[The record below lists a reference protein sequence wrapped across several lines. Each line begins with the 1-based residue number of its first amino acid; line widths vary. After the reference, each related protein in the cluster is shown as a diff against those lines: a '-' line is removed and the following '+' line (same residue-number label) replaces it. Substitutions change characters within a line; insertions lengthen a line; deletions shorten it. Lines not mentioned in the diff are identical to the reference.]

1 MNNKKPPT
9 SGHIKMTQG
18 CIRAIAHLNI
28 GMQVVFPLALS
39 FTPMMVARAET
50 GEKKFFAAATA
61 AKTIPY
67 VLQPSDT
74 LAQVAEKHHL
84 TVAQLKTLNQYRTFA
99 HGFESVSAGDEI
111 DVPVQSKSSV
121 TDAGSDGSAELAQRA
136 QQAGNFLQNNPSS
149 DSAKDLARGQAL
161 GAANSK
167 ANQEVAS
174 WLNGKGK
181 ARVKLDAD
189 RDFSLKNSELDV
201 LYPLWENNAH
211 QVFTQGSVHH
221 TDSRNQSNLGL
232 GYRYFEGTYMLG
244 ANTFFDHD
252 WSRSHSRLGLG
263 AEYQRDFL
271 KVAANAYMR
280 LTNWKNSPDFDNY
293 EERPANGWDIRT
305 EGYLPA
311 YPGIGGKLVYEQY
324 YGDRVGLFGKD
335 NQQKNPVAV
344 TAGIN
349 YSPFPLMKFNVDHR
363 MGKGNQND
371 TRFGIDLNYV
381 LGAPLSQQLDSS
393 MLAVSR
399 SLAANRYDFV
409 DRNNNIVL
417 EYRKKDTISLRL
429 ASQISGYSGESKSLG
444 VSMNSTNGVERID
457 WTAPELLSQGGQIVQ
472 VSEQQFNVI
481 IPEYQYGS
489 DANNSYV
496 ISGVAYDKSGN
507 ASPKAESVV
516 IVASAAVSVLNSTLT
531 PMELQLPND
540 GHSTAE
546 LTLVLRDANN
556 HPISGV
562 AGDIKTTVTP
572 TARVQSDATVSA
584 FNEDVN
590 RLGTYKATVTAGK
603 NIAEYKL
610 TPEIQN
616 IKIAPAM
623 LYVGGAPMI
632 RDLTISGKLALGEQ
646 LSGHYQFDSNNGNT
660 QDASLYQWGNKGQTT
675 GLNSAEA
682 IVTSGSVPSYTLV
695 TSDVGQVKELSVQ
708 ARNGVET
715 LGNTLTVTTVPGD
728 SGNNTEGGGEGGTI
742 VDEAA
747 APSISTVAISG
758 KLLVGESLSGSY
770 TFAANTGNPTDV
782 SEYQWGVKGTT
793 ASVVN
798 SGSGKAIGQS
808 GIVPSY
814 TLQSSDAG
822 QVLEMSVRA
831 KNGANVYG
839 NTATVTTAQNGGGNN
854 TEGGGDGG
862 TIVDEQVAPS
872 ISTVAISGKLSV
884 GEALSGSYTF
894 AANTGNPT
902 DASEYQWG
910 GKGTTA
916 SVVDNGS
923 GKAIGH
929 SGIVPNYILQS
940 SDAGQVLEMSVR
952 AKNGANVYGNTA
964 TVTTAQNGGGNNTEG
979 GGEGGTIVNEQ
990 VAPSISTVVISGKLT
1005 VGEALSGSYTFAAN
1019 TGNPTDAS
1027 EYQWGVKG
1035 TTASVVDNGSGKAID
1050 QSGIVPN
1057 YTLQSSDAGQVLEMS
1072 VRAKNGAN
1080 VYGNTATV
1088 TTAQNGGGNNTE
1100 GGGDGGTIVD
1110 ETAEPSISTV
1120 AISGKLSV
1128 GEALSGSYTF
1138 AANTGN
1144 PTDASEYQWG
1154 VKGTT
1159 ASVVDN
1165 GSGKAIGQSGIVPS
1179 YTLQSSD
1186 AGQVLEMSV
1195 RAKNG
1200 ANVYGNTATVN
1211 TAQSGGGNN
1220 TEGGGDGGTIVDET
1234 AAPSISDVVMSG
1246 TLKVGEALNGRYTFA
1261 ANTGNPTDTSEYEW
1275 GVKGSTASVVNNG
1288 NGSAISQSGV
1298 VPSYTVKSSDAGQVL
1313 EMSVRAKNGANVTG
1327 NSATV
1332 TTVPDSS
1339 GNETTGGG
1347 EGGTVVDET
1356 AAPSIS
1362 DVVMSG
1368 TLKVG
1373 EALNGR
1379 YTFAANTGNP
1389 TDTSEY
1395 EWGVKGSTAIVVNN
1409 GNGSAISQSGVVPR
1423 YTVKSSDAGQVLE
1436 VSVRAKN
1443 GANVT
1448 GNTATVTTAP
1458 DSSGNETTGGGE
1470 GGTVVD
1476 ETAAPSISD
1485 VVMSGTLK
1493 VGEALNGRY
1502 TFAANTGNPT
1512 DTSEYQW
1519 GVKGST
1525 ASVVNNGNGSAISQ
1539 SGVVPR
1545 YTVKSSDAG
1554 QVLEV
1559 SVRAKNGANVTGN
1572 TATVT
1577 TAPDSS
1583 GNETTG
1589 GGEGGTVVDETAAP
1603 SISDVVMSGTL
1614 KVGEALNGRYT
1625 FAANT
1630 GNPTDT
1636 SEYQWGVKGSTASV
1650 VNNGN
1655 GSAISQSGVVPS
1667 YTVKSSDAGQV
1678 LEMSV
1683 RAKNGANVTGNSATV
1698 TTAPDS
1704 SGNETTGG
1712 GEGGTVVD
1720 ETAAPSIS
1728 DVVMSGTLKVGE
1740 ALNGRY
1746 TFAAN
1751 TGNPTDTSEYEWGVK
1766 GSTASVVNNGNGSA
1780 ISQSGVVPSYTVKSS
1795 DAGQVLEVSVR
1806 AKNGANVT
1814 GNSAT
1819 VTTVPDSSGN
1829 ETTGGGEGGTV
1840 VDETAAPGINSVA
1853 ISGKLAVGEKLSG
1866 RYTFVPNTGNPTDAS
1881 KYQWGVEGTTAN
1893 VVDNGNGSAINQ
1905 SGVVPSYTVK
1915 SSDAGQVLEVSVLA
1929 KNGAGVTG
1937 NTETVTTQPDIPGND
1952 TTGGGNGGTIINETV
1967 APEISK
1973 LNISGEL
1980 TVGSVLSGSY
1990 TFDPR
1995 TGNQTD
2001 ASLAQWG
2008 SQSSTAGTVASQGK
2022 TTSNGTL
2029 PTYLIK
2035 KTDAGK
2041 VLEVSV
2047 LAKNGAGVTGN
2058 ILTTD
2063 TSMAGNKL
2071 DGGNNGKVIDLAAA
2085 PVISNLSIVGNLE
2098 VGIELTGTYA
2108 FNDNNGSPKDS
2119 SVYLWGYQGATSKD
2133 VATTGNTVTSSG
2145 KVPGRMLALA
2155 DAGKVMEL
2163 SVQAV
2168 NGLNVRGNTLT
2179 KVAASVVNA
2188 PVVISVSTDKA
2199 IQKKGSPINLV
2210 VKTTYENTQT
2220 AAANVNVK
2228 FATPTIKDRQ
2238 NKARTDS
2245 GKLLLNNT
2253 VATSYTAKT
2262 DSDGK
2267 LNVTVTDPNGIGVQT
2282 TLQVSSTDSTVSPVS
2297 TNVTFTVVT
2306 SPDTDKANMWGHMP
2320 NTLTAGGVVFKRPL
2334 LTAENKTNKNYLE
2347 INENW
2352 GKYTFSEAQ
2361 AYCSKMPS
2369 KTQLVALYNAYP
2381 SNTLNTVQGWPTQLY
2396 RYRSGTP
2403 ASDSSYE
2410 VVGMTRAND
2419 VGTSFNS
2426 SPDTV
2431 SCLQ

>member
-9 SGHIKMTQG
+9 TGQIKMTQG

-136 QQAGNFLQNNPSS
+136 QQAGNFLQNNPSA

-211 QVFTQGSVHH
+211 QIFTQGSVHH

-335 NQQKNPVAV
+335 NQQKDPVAV
-344 TAGIN
+344 TAGVN
-349 YSPFPLMKFNVDHR
+349 YSPFPLMKFNIDHR
-363 MGKGNQND
+363 MGKSNQND

-381 LGAPLSQQLDSS
+381 LGAPLSQQLDSG
-393 MLAVSR
+393 MLAASR

-417 EYRKKDTISLRL
+417 EYRKKETISLRL

-444 VSMNSTNGVERID
+444 VSVNSTNGVERIE

-496 ISGVAYDKSGN
+496 VSGVAYDKSGN

-562 AGDIKTTVTP
+562 AGDIKTTVTS
-572 TARVQSDATVSA
+572 TARVQSDATVST

-603 NIAEYKL
+603 NIGEYKL

-675 GLNSAEA
+675 GLNSAET

-728 SGNNTEGGGEGGTI
+728 SGNNTEGGGDGGTI

-747 APSISTVAISG
+747 APSISTVTISG
-758 KLLVGESLSGSY
+758 KLSVGESLSGSY
-770 TFAANTGNPTDV
+770 IFAANTGNPTDV
-782 SEYQWGVKGTT
+782 SEYQWGEKGTT

-910 GKGTTA
+910 VKGTTA

-923 GKAIGH
+923 GKVIGH
-929 SGIVPNYILQS
+929 SGIVPNYTLQS
-940 SDAGQVLEMSVR
+940 SDAGQILEMSVR

-964 TVTTAQNGGGNNTEG
+964 TVTTAQSGGGNNTEG
-979 GGEGGTIVNEQ
+979 GGEGGAIVDETA
-990 VAPSISTVVISGKLT
+990 APSISTVAISGKLT
-1005 VGEALSGSYTFAAN
+1005 VGEALSGSYTFVPH
-1019 TGNPTDAS
+1019 TGNT
-1027 EYQWGVKG
+1027 
-1035 TTASVVDNGSGKAID
+1035 
-1050 QSGIVPN
+1050 
-1057 YTLQSSDAGQVLEMS
+1057 
-1072 VRAKNGAN
+1072 
-1080 VYGNTATV
+1080 
-1088 TTAQNGGGNNTE
+1088 
-1100 GGGDGGTIVD
+1100 
-1110 ETAEPSISTV
+1110 
-1120 AISGKLSV
+1120 
-1128 GEALSGSYTF
+1128 
-1138 AANTGN
+1138 
-1144 PTDASEYQWG
+1144 TDASEYQWG

-1234 AAPSISDVVMSG
+1234 AEPSISTVAISG
-1246 TLKVGEALNGRYTFA
+1246 KLSVDEALSGSYTFA
-1261 ANTGNPTDTSEYEW
+1261 ANTGNPTDASEYQW
-1275 GVKGSTASVVNNG
+1275 GVKGTTASVVNNG
-1288 NGSAISQSGV
+1288 SGKAIGQSGI
-1298 VPSYTVKSSDAGQVL
+1298 VPSYTLQSSDAGQVL
-1313 EMSVRAKNGANVTG
+1313 EMSVRAKNGANV
-1327 NSATV
+1327 
-1332 TTVPDSS
+1332 
-1339 GNETTGGG
+1339 
-1347 EGGTVVDET
+1347 
-1356 AAPSIS
+1356 
-1362 DVVMSG
+1362 
-1368 TLKVG
+1368 
-1373 EALNGR
+1373 
-1379 YTFAANTGNP
+1379 Y
-1389 TDTSEY
+1389 
-1395 EWGVKGSTAIVVNN
+1395 
-1409 GNGSAISQSGVVPR
+1409 
-1423 YTVKSSDAGQVLE
+1423 
-1436 VSVRAKN
+1436 
-1443 GANVT
+1443 
-1448 GNTATVTTAP
+1448 GNTATVTTAQ
-1458 DSSGNETTGGGE
+1458 SGGGNNTE
-1470 GGTVVD
+1470 GGGDGGTIVD

-1525 ASVVNNGNGSAISQ
+1525 ASVV
-1539 SGVVPR
+1539 
-1545 YTVKSSDAG
+1545 D
-1554 QVLEV
+1554 
-1559 SVRAKNGANVTGN
+1559 
-1572 TATVT
+1572 
-1577 TAPDSS
+1577 
-1583 GNETTG
+1583 
-1589 GGEGGTVVDETAAP
+1589 
-1603 SISDVVMSGTL
+1603 
-1614 KVGEALNGRYT
+1614 
-1625 FAANT
+1625 
-1630 GNPTDT
+1630 
-1636 SEYQWGVKGSTASV
+1636 
-1650 VNNGN
+1650 
-1655 GSAISQSGVVPS
+1655 
-1667 YTVKSSDAGQV
+1667 
-1678 LEMSV
+1678 
-1683 RAKNGANVTGNSATV
+1683 
-1698 TTAPDS
+1698 
-1704 SGNETTGG
+1704 
-1712 GEGGTVVD
+1712 
-1720 ETAAPSIS
+1720 
-1728 DVVMSGTLKVGE
+1728 
-1740 ALNGRY
+1740 
-1746 TFAAN
+1746 
-1751 TGNPTDTSEYEWGVK
+1751 
-1766 GSTASVVNNGNGSA
+1766 NGNGSA

-1929 KNGAGVTG
+1929 KNGAGVIG
-1937 NTETVTTQPDIPGND
+1937 NTETVTTVPDSTGNN
-1952 TTGGGNGGTIINETV
+1952 TTGGGNGGTITNETV
-1967 APEISK
+1967 APEINNLS
-1973 LNISGEL
+1973 ISGEL
-1980 TVGSVLSGSY
+1980 TVGSVLAGSY

-1995 TGNQTD
+1995 TGNPAD

-2008 SQSSTAGTVASQGK
+2008 SKSSTAGTVASQGK
-2022 TTSNGTL
+2022 LTSNGTL
-2029 PTYLIK
+2029 PSYLIN

-2058 ILTTD
+2058 TLTTD
-2063 TSMAGNKL
+2063 TSMTGNKL
-2071 DGGNNGKVIDLAAA
+2071 EGGNNGKVIDLAAEPA
-2085 PVISNLSIVGNLE
+2085 ISNLLIVGNLE

-2108 FNDNNGSPKDS
+2108 FNDNFGSPKDS
-2119 SVYLWGYQGATSKD
+2119 SVYLWGYQGSTSKN

-2145 KVPGRMLALA
+2145 KVPGRMLVLA

-2210 VKTTYENTQT
+2210 VKTTYKNTQT

-2238 NKARTDS
+2238 NQARNDS

-2262 DSDGK
+2262 GSDGK

-2282 TLQVSSTDSTVSPVS
+2282 TLQVSSTDSTISPEL

-2306 SPDTDKANMWGHMP
+2306 SPDTAKANMWGHMP

-2352 GKYTFSEAQ
+2352 GKYTLSEAQ

-2403 ASDSSYE
+2403 ASDSSYD
-2410 VVGMTRAND
+2410 VVGMTKAND
-2419 VGTSFNS
+2419 VGTSFNT

>member
-1 MNNKKPPT
+1 
-9 SGHIKMTQG
+9 
-18 CIRAIAHLNI
+18 
-28 GMQVVFPLALS
+28 
-39 FTPMMVARAET
+39 
-50 GEKKFFAAATA
+50 
-61 AKTIPY
+61 
-67 VLQPSDT
+67 
-74 LAQVAEKHHL
+74 
-84 TVAQLKTLNQYRTFA
+84 
-99 HGFESVSAGDEI
+99 
-111 DVPVQSKSSV
+111 
-121 TDAGSDGSAELAQRA
+121 
-136 QQAGNFLQNNPSS
+136 
-149 DSAKDLARGQAL
+149 
-161 GAANSK
+161 
-167 ANQEVAS
+167 
-174 WLNGKGK
+174 
-181 ARVKLDAD
+181 
-189 RDFSLKNSELDV
+189 
-201 LYPLWENNAH
+201 
-211 QVFTQGSVHH
+211 
-221 TDSRNQSNLGL
+221 
-232 GYRYFEGTYMLG
+232 MLG

-363 MGKGNQND
+363 MGKSNQND

-444 VSMNSTNGVERID
+444 VSVNSTNGVERID

-695 TSDVGQVKELSVQ
+695 TSDVGQVKELTVQ

-910 GKGTTA
+910 VKGTTA

-1275 GVKGSTASVVNNG
+1275 G
-1288 NGSAISQSGV
+1288 
-1298 VPSYTVKSSDAGQVL
+1298 
-1313 EMSVRAKNGANVTG
+1313 M
-1327 NSATV
+1327 
-1332 TTVPDSS
+1332 
-1339 GNETTGGG
+1339 
-1347 EGGTVVDET
+1347 
-1356 AAPSIS
+1356 
-1362 DVVMSG
+1362 
-1368 TLKVG
+1368 
-1373 EALNGR
+1373 
-1379 YTFAANTGNP
+1379 
-1389 TDTSEY
+1389 
-1395 EWGVKGSTAIVVNN
+1395 
-1409 GNGSAISQSGVVPR
+1409 
-1423 YTVKSSDAGQVLE
+1423 
-1436 VSVRAKN
+1436 
-1443 GANVT
+1443 
-1448 GNTATVTTAP
+1448 
-1458 DSSGNETTGGGE
+1458 
-1470 GGTVVD
+1470 
-1476 ETAAPSISD
+1476 
-1485 VVMSGTLK
+1485 
-1493 VGEALNGRY
+1493 
-1502 TFAANTGNPT
+1502 
-1512 DTSEYQW
+1512 
-1519 GVKGST
+1519 
-1525 ASVVNNGNGSAISQ
+1525 
-1539 SGVVPR
+1539 
-1545 YTVKSSDAG
+1545 
-1554 QVLEV
+1554 
-1559 SVRAKNGANVTGN
+1559 
-1572 TATVT
+1572 
-1577 TAPDSS
+1577 
-1583 GNETTG
+1583 
-1589 GGEGGTVVDETAAP
+1589 
-1603 SISDVVMSGTL
+1603 
-1614 KVGEALNGRYT
+1614 
-1625 FAANT
+1625 
-1630 GNPTDT
+1630 
-1636 SEYQWGVKGSTASV
+1636 KGSTASV

-1973 LNISGEL
+1973 LSISGEL

>member
-111 DVPVQSKSSV
+111 DVPVQSKNSV

-136 QQAGNFLQNNPSS
+136 QQAGSFLQNNPSA

-211 QVFTQGSVHH
+211 QIFTQGSVHH
-221 TDSRNQSNLGL
+221 TDSRNQSNLGV

-363 MGKGNQND
+363 MGKSNQND

-393 MLAVSR
+393 MLAASR

-417 EYRKKDTISLRL
+417 EYRKKETINLRL

-444 VSMNSTNGVERID
+444 VSVNSTNGVERID

-496 ISGVAYDKSGN
+496 ISGIAYDKSGN

-562 AGDIKTTVTP
+562 AGDIKTTVTS

-603 NIAEYKL
+603 NIGEYKL

-675 GLNSAEA
+675 GLNSAET

-728 SGNNTEGGGEGGTI
+728 SGNNTEGGGDGGTI

-747 APSISTVAISG
+747 APSISTVTISG
-758 KLLVGESLSGSY
+758 KLSVGESLSGSY

-782 SEYQWGVKGTT
+782 SEYQWGEKGTT

-910 GKGTTA
+910 VKGTTA

-923 GKAIGH
+923 GKAIG
-929 SGIVPNYILQS
+929 
-940 SDAGQVLEMSVR
+940 
-952 AKNGANVYGNTA
+952 
-964 TVTTAQNGGGNNTEG
+964 
-979 GGEGGTIVNEQ
+979 
-990 VAPSISTVVISGKLT
+990 
-1005 VGEALSGSYTFAAN
+1005 
-1019 TGNPTDAS
+1019 
-1027 EYQWGVKG
+1027 
-1035 TTASVVDNGSGKAID
+1035 
-1050 QSGIVPN
+1050 QSGIVPS
-1057 YTLQSSDAGQVLEMS
+1057 YILQSSDAGQVLEMS

-1110 ETAEPSISTV
+1110 EQVAPSISTV

-1179 YTLQSSD
+1179 YILQSSDAGQVLEMSVRAKNGANVYGNTATVTTAQNGGGNNTEGGGDGGTIVDETAAPSISTVAISGKLVVGEVLSGSYTFVPNTGNPTDASEYQWGEKGTTASVVDSGSGKAIGQSGIVPSYTLQSSDAGQVLEMSVRAKNAANVYGNTATVTTAQNGGGNNTEGGGDGGTIVDETAEPSISTVAISGKLSVGEALSGSYTFVPNTGNPTDASEYQWGVEGTTASVVNNGSGKAIDQSGIVPSYTLQSSD

-1200 ANVYGNTATVN
+1200 ANVYGNTATVT
-1211 TAQSGGGNN
+1211 TAQNGGGNN

-1234 AAPSISDVVMSG
+1234 AAPSISTVGISG
-1246 TLKVGEALNGRYTFA
+1246 KLSVGEALSGSYTFMP
-1261 ANTGNPTDTSEYEW
+1261 NTGNPTDASEYQW
-1275 GVKGSTASVVNNG
+1275 GVKGTTASVVD
-1288 NGSAISQSGV
+1288 NGSGKAIDQSGI
-1298 VPSYTVKSSDAGQVL
+1298 VPSYILQSSDAGQVL
-1313 EMSVRAKNGANVTG
+1313 EMSVRAKNGAKVYG
-1327 NSATV
+1327 NTATV
-1332 TTVPDSS
+1332 STAQNGG
-1339 GNETTGGG
+1339 GNNTEGGG
-1347 EGGTVVDET
+1347 EGGTIVDET
-1356 AAPSIS
+1356 VAPSIKTVTINGKLS
-1362 DVVMSG
+1362 
-1368 TLKVG
+1368 VG
-1373 EALNGR
+1373 EAL
-1379 YTFAANTGNP
+1379 
-1389 TDTSEY
+1389 S
-1395 EWGVKGSTAIVVNN
+1395 GS
-1409 GNGSAISQSGVVPR
+1409 
-1423 YTVKSSDAGQVLE
+1423 
-1436 VSVRAKN
+1436 
-1443 GANVT
+1443 
-1448 GNTATVTTAP
+1448 
-1458 DSSGNETTGGGE
+1458 
-1470 GGTVVD
+1470 
-1476 ETAAPSISD
+1476 
-1485 VVMSGTLK
+1485 
-1493 VGEALNGRY
+1493 
-1502 TFAANTGNPT
+1502 
-1512 DTSEYQW
+1512 
-1519 GVKGST
+1519 
-1525 ASVVNNGNGSAISQ
+1525 
-1539 SGVVPR
+1539 
-1545 YTVKSSDAG
+1545 
-1554 QVLEV
+1554 
-1559 SVRAKNGANVTGN
+1559 
-1572 TATVT
+1572 
-1577 TAPDSS
+1577 
-1583 GNETTG
+1583 
-1589 GGEGGTVVDETAAP
+1589 
-1603 SISDVVMSGTL
+1603 
-1614 KVGEALNGRYT
+1614 
-1625 FAANT
+1625 
-1630 GNPTDT
+1630 
-1636 SEYQWGVKGSTASV
+1636 
-1650 VNNGN
+1650 
-1655 GSAISQSGVVPS
+1655 
-1667 YTVKSSDAGQV
+1667 
-1678 LEMSV
+1678 
-1683 RAKNGANVTGNSATV
+1683 
-1698 TTAPDS
+1698 
-1704 SGNETTGG
+1704 
-1712 GEGGTVVD
+1712 
-1720 ETAAPSIS
+1720 
-1728 DVVMSGTLKVGE
+1728 
-1740 ALNGRY
+1740 
-1746 TFAAN
+1746 
-1751 TGNPTDTSEYEWGVK
+1751 
-1766 GSTASVVNNGNGSA
+1766 
-1780 ISQSGVVPSYTVKSS
+1780 
-1795 DAGQVLEVSVR
+1795 
-1806 AKNGANVT
+1806 
-1814 GNSAT
+1814 
-1819 VTTVPDSSGN
+1819 
-1829 ETTGGGEGGTV
+1829 
-1840 VDETAAPGINSVA
+1840 
-1853 ISGKLAVGEKLSG
+1853 
-1866 RYTFVPNTGNPTDAS
+1866 YTFVPNTGNPTDAS
-1881 KYQWGVEGTTAN
+1881 EYQWGVKGKTAS
-1893 VVDNGNGSAINQ
+1893 VVDSGSGKAIGQ
-1905 SGVVPSYTVK
+1905 SGIVPNYTLQ

-1973 LNISGEL
+1973 LSISGEL

-2119 SVYLWGYQGATSKD
+2119 SVYLWGYQGTTSKD

-2145 KVPGRMLALA
+2145 KVHGRMLALA

-2210 VKTTYENTQT
+2210 VKTTYKNTQT

-2262 DSDGK
+2262 GSDGK

-2334 LTAENKTNKNYLE
+2334 LTAENKTNVSYLE

-2403 ASDSSYE
+2403 ASDSSYD
-2410 VVGMTRAND
+2410 VVGMTKAND

>member
-9 SGHIKMTQG
+9 TGQIKMTQG

-136 QQAGNFLQNNPSS
+136 QQAGNFLQNNPSA

-211 QVFTQGSVHH
+211 QIFTQGSVHH

-335 NQQKNPVAV
+335 NQQKDPVAV
-344 TAGIN
+344 TAGVN
-349 YSPFPLMKFNVDHR
+349 YSPFPLMKFNIDHR
-363 MGKGNQND
+363 MGKSNQND

-381 LGAPLSQQLDSS
+381 LGAPLSQQLDSG
-393 MLAVSR
+393 MLAASR

-444 VSMNSTNGVERID
+444 VSVNSTNGVERID

-496 ISGVAYDKSGN
+496 VSGVAYDKSGN

-562 AGDIKTTVTP
+562 AGDIKTTVTS
-572 TARVQSDATVSA
+572 TARVQSDATVST

-603 NIAEYKL
+603 NIGEYKL

-675 GLNSAEA
+675 GLNSAET

-728 SGNNTEGGGEGGTI
+728 SGNNTEGGGDGGTI

-747 APSISTVAISG
+747 APSISTVTISG
-758 KLLVGESLSGSY
+758 KLSVGESLSGSY
-770 TFAANTGNPTDV
+770 IFAANTGNPTDV
-782 SEYQWGVKGTT
+782 SEYQWGEKGTT

-910 GKGTTA
+910 VKGTTA

-929 SGIVPNYILQS
+929 SGIVPNYTLQS
-940 SDAGQVLEMSVR
+940 SDAGQILEMSVR

-964 TVTTAQNGGGNNTEG
+964 TVTTAQSGGGNNTEG
-979 GGEGGTIVNEQ
+979 GGEGGAIVDETA
-990 VAPSISTVVISGKLT
+990 APSISTVAISGKLT
-1005 VGEALSGSYTFAAN
+1005 VGEALSGSYTFVPH
-1019 TGNPTDAS
+1019 TGSTTDAS

-1035 TTASVVDNGSGKAID
+1035 TTASVVDNGSGKAIG
-1050 QSGIVPN
+1050 QSGIVPS

-1088 TTAQNGGGNNTE
+1088 NTAQSGGGNNTE

-1128 GEALSGSYTF
+1128 DEALSGSYTF

-1159 ASVVDN
+1159 ASVVNN

-1261 ANTGNPTDTSEYEW
+1261 ANTGNPTDNSEYQW
-1275 GVKGSTASVVNNG
+1275 GVKGSTASVVDNG

-1298 VPSYTVKSSDAGQVL
+1298 VPSYTVKS
-1313 EMSVRAKNGANVTG
+1313 
-1327 NSATV
+1327 
-1332 TTVPDSS
+1332 
-1339 GNETTGGG
+1339 
-1347 EGGTVVDET
+1347 
-1356 AAPSIS
+1356 
-1362 DVVMSG
+1362 
-1368 TLKVG
+1368 
-1373 EALNGR
+1373 
-1379 YTFAANTGNP
+1379 
-1389 TDTSEY
+1389 
-1395 EWGVKGSTAIVVNN
+1395 
-1409 GNGSAISQSGVVPR
+1409 
-1423 YTVKSSDAGQVLE
+1423 
-1436 VSVRAKN
+1436 
-1443 GANVT
+1443 
-1448 GNTATVTTAP
+1448 
-1458 DSSGNETTGGGE
+1458 
-1470 GGTVVD
+1470 
-1476 ETAAPSISD
+1476 
-1485 VVMSGTLK
+1485 
-1493 VGEALNGRY
+1493 
-1502 TFAANTGNPT
+1502 
-1512 DTSEYQW
+1512 
-1519 GVKGST
+1519 
-1525 ASVVNNGNGSAISQ
+1525 
-1539 SGVVPR
+1539 
-1545 YTVKSSDAG
+1545 
-1554 QVLEV
+1554 
-1559 SVRAKNGANVTGN
+1559 
-1572 TATVT
+1572 
-1577 TAPDSS
+1577 
-1583 GNETTG
+1583 
-1589 GGEGGTVVDETAAP
+1589 
-1603 SISDVVMSGTL
+1603 
-1614 KVGEALNGRYT
+1614 
-1625 FAANT
+1625 
-1630 GNPTDT
+1630 
-1636 SEYQWGVKGSTASV
+1636 
-1650 VNNGN
+1650 
-1655 GSAISQSGVVPS
+1655 
-1667 YTVKSSDAGQV
+1667 
-1678 LEMSV
+1678 
-1683 RAKNGANVTGNSATV
+1683 
-1698 TTAPDS
+1698 
-1704 SGNETTGG
+1704 
-1712 GEGGTVVD
+1712 
-1720 ETAAPSIS
+1720 
-1728 DVVMSGTLKVGE
+1728 
-1740 ALNGRY
+1740 
-1746 TFAAN
+1746 
-1751 TGNPTDTSEYEWGVK
+1751 
-1766 GSTASVVNNGNGSA
+1766 
-1780 ISQSGVVPSYTVKSS
+1780 
-1795 DAGQVLEVSVR
+1795 
-1806 AKNGANVT
+1806 
-1814 GNSAT
+1814 
-1819 VTTVPDSSGN
+1819 
-1829 ETTGGGEGGTV
+1829 
-1840 VDETAAPGINSVA
+1840 
-1853 ISGKLAVGEKLSG
+1853 
-1866 RYTFVPNTGNPTDAS
+1866 
-1881 KYQWGVEGTTAN
+1881 
-1893 VVDNGNGSAINQ
+1893 
-1905 SGVVPSYTVK
+1905 
-1915 SSDAGQVLEVSVLA
+1915 
-1929 KNGAGVTG
+1929 
-1937 NTETVTTQPDIPGND
+1937 
-1952 TTGGGNGGTIINETV
+1952 
-1967 APEISK
+1967 
-1973 LNISGEL
+1973 
-1980 TVGSVLSGSY
+1980 
-1990 TFDPR
+1990 
-1995 TGNQTD
+1995 
-2001 ASLAQWG
+2001 
-2008 SQSSTAGTVASQGK
+2008 
-2022 TTSNGTL
+2022 
-2029 PTYLIK
+2029 
-2035 KTDAGK
+2035 
-2041 VLEVSV
+2041 
-2047 LAKNGAGVTGN
+2047 
-2058 ILTTD
+2058 
-2063 TSMAGNKL
+2063 
-2071 DGGNNGKVIDLAAA
+2071 
-2085 PVISNLSIVGNLE
+2085 
-2098 VGIELTGTYA
+2098 
-2108 FNDNNGSPKDS
+2108 
-2119 SVYLWGYQGATSKD
+2119 
-2133 VATTGNTVTSSG
+2133 
-2145 KVPGRMLALA
+2145 
-2155 DAGKVMEL
+2155 
-2163 SVQAV
+2163 
-2168 NGLNVRGNTLT
+2168 
-2179 KVAASVVNA
+2179 
-2188 PVVISVSTDKA
+2188 
-2199 IQKKGSPINLV
+2199 
-2210 VKTTYENTQT
+2210 
-2220 AAANVNVK
+2220 
-2228 FATPTIKDRQ
+2228 
-2238 NKARTDS
+2238 
-2245 GKLLLNNT
+2245 
-2253 VATSYTAKT
+2253 
-2262 DSDGK
+2262 
-2267 LNVTVTDPNGIGVQT
+2267 
-2282 TLQVSSTDSTVSPVS
+2282 
-2297 TNVTFTVVT
+2297 
-2306 SPDTDKANMWGHMP
+2306 
-2320 NTLTAGGVVFKRPL
+2320 
-2334 LTAENKTNKNYLE
+2334 
-2347 INENW
+2347 
-2352 GKYTFSEAQ
+2352 
-2361 AYCSKMPS
+2361 
-2369 KTQLVALYNAYP
+2369 
-2381 SNTLNTVQGWPTQLY
+2381 
-2396 RYRSGTP
+2396 
-2403 ASDSSYE
+2403 
-2410 VVGMTRAND
+2410 
-2419 VGTSFNS
+2419 
-2426 SPDTV
+2426 
-2431 SCLQ
+2431 

>member
-9 SGHIKMTQG
+9 TGQIKMTQG

-136 QQAGNFLQNNPSS
+136 QQAGNFLQNNPSA

-335 NQQKNPVAV
+335 NQQKDPVAV
-344 TAGIN
+344 TAGVN

-363 MGKGNQND
+363 MGKSNQND

-381 LGAPLSQQLDSS
+381 LGAPLSQQLDSG
-393 MLAVSR
+393 MLAASR

-417 EYRKKDTISLRL
+417 EYRKKETISLRL

-444 VSMNSTNGVERID
+444 VSVNSTNGVERID

-496 ISGVAYDKSGN
+496 VSGVAYDKSGN

-562 AGDIKTTVTP
+562 AGDIKTTVTS
-572 TARVQSDATVSA
+572 TARVQSDATVST

-603 NIAEYKL
+603 NIGEYKL

-675 GLNSAEA
+675 GLNSAET

-728 SGNNTEGGGEGGTI
+728 SGNNTEGGGDGGTI

-747 APSISTVAISG
+747 APSISTVTISG
-758 KLLVGESLSGSY
+758 KLSVGESLSGSY
-770 TFAANTGNPTDV
+770 IFAANTGNPTDV
-782 SEYQWGVKGTT
+782 SEYQWGEKGTT

-910 GKGTTA
+910 VKGTTA

-929 SGIVPNYILQS
+929 SGIVPNYTLQS
-940 SDAGQVLEMSVR
+940 SDAGQILEMSVR

-964 TVTTAQNGGGNNTEG
+964 TVTTAQSGGGNNTEG
-979 GGEGGTIVNEQ
+979 GGEGGAIVDETA
-990 VAPSISTVVISGKLT
+990 APSISTVAISGKLT
-1005 VGEALSGSYTFAAN
+1005 VGEALSGSYTFVPH
-1019 TGNPTDAS
+1019 TGSTTDAS

-1035 TTASVVDNGSGKAID
+1035 TTASVVDNGSGKAIG
-1050 QSGIVPN
+1050 QSGIVPS

-1088 TTAQNGGGNNTE
+1088 NTAQSGGGNNTE

-1128 GEALSGSYTF
+1128 DEALSGSYTF

-1159 ASVVDN
+1159 ASVVNN

-1261 ANTGNPTDTSEYEW
+1261 ANTGNPTDTSEYQW
-1275 GVKGSTASVVNNG
+1275 GVKGSTASVVDNG

-1313 EMSVRAKNGANVTG
+1313 EV
-1327 NSATV
+1327 
-1332 TTVPDSS
+1332 
-1339 GNETTGGG
+1339 
-1347 EGGTVVDET
+1347 
-1356 AAPSIS
+1356 
-1362 DVVMSG
+1362 
-1368 TLKVG
+1368 
-1373 EALNGR
+1373 
-1379 YTFAANTGNP
+1379 
-1389 TDTSEY
+1389 
-1395 EWGVKGSTAIVVNN
+1395 
-1409 GNGSAISQSGVVPR
+1409 
-1423 YTVKSSDAGQVLE
+1423 
-1436 VSVRAKN
+1436 
-1443 GANVT
+1443 
-1448 GNTATVTTAP
+1448 
-1458 DSSGNETTGGGE
+1458 
-1470 GGTVVD
+1470 
-1476 ETAAPSISD
+1476 
-1485 VVMSGTLK
+1485 
-1493 VGEALNGRY
+1493 
-1502 TFAANTGNPT
+1502 
-1512 DTSEYQW
+1512 
-1519 GVKGST
+1519 
-1525 ASVVNNGNGSAISQ
+1525 
-1539 SGVVPR
+1539 
-1545 YTVKSSDAG
+1545 
-1554 QVLEV
+1554 
-1559 SVRAKNGANVTGN
+1559 
-1572 TATVT
+1572 
-1577 TAPDSS
+1577 
-1583 GNETTG
+1583 
-1589 GGEGGTVVDETAAP
+1589 
-1603 SISDVVMSGTL
+1603 
-1614 KVGEALNGRYT
+1614 
-1625 FAANT
+1625 
-1630 GNPTDT
+1630 
-1636 SEYQWGVKGSTASV
+1636 
-1650 VNNGN
+1650 
-1655 GSAISQSGVVPS
+1655 
-1667 YTVKSSDAGQV
+1667 
-1678 LEMSV
+1678 SV

-1751 TGNPTDTSEYEWGVK
+1751 TGNPTDTSEYQWGVK
-1766 GSTASVVNNGNGSA
+1766 GSTASVVDNGNGSA

-1819 VTTVPDSSGN
+1819 VTTAPDSSGN

-1929 KNGAGVTG
+1929 KNGAGVIG
-1937 NTETVTTQPDIPGND
+1937 NTETVTTVPDSTGNN
-1952 TTGGGNGGTIINETV
+1952 TTGGGNGGTITNETV
-1967 APEISK
+1967 APEINNLS
-1973 LNISGEL
+1973 ISGEL
-1980 TVGSVLSGSY
+1980 TVGSVLAGSY

-1995 TGNQTD
+1995 TGNPAD

-2008 SQSSTAGTVASQGK
+2008 SKSSTAGTVASQGK
-2022 TTSNGTL
+2022 LTSNGTL
-2029 PTYLIK
+2029 PSYLIN

-2058 ILTTD
+2058 TLTTD
-2063 TSMAGNKL
+2063 TSMTGNKL
-2071 DGGNNGKVIDLAAA
+2071 EGGNNGKVIDLAAEPA
-2085 PVISNLSIVGNLE
+2085 ISNLLIVGNLE

-2108 FNDNNGSPKDS
+2108 FNDNFGSPKDS
-2119 SVYLWGYQGATSKD
+2119 SVYLWGYQGSTSKN

-2145 KVPGRMLALA
+2145 KVPGRMLVLA

-2210 VKTTYENTQT
+2210 VKTTYKNTQT

-2238 NKARTDS
+2238 NQARNDS

-2262 DSDGK
+2262 GSDGK

-2282 TLQVSSTDSTVSPVS
+2282 TLQVSSTDSTISPEL

-2306 SPDTDKANMWGHMP
+2306 SPDTAKANMWGHMP

-2352 GKYTFSEAQ
+2352 GKYTLSEAQ

-2403 ASDSSYE
+2403 ASDSSYD
-2410 VVGMTRAND
+2410 VVGMTKAND
-2419 VGTSFNS
+2419 VGTSFNT

>member
-1 MNNKKPPT
+1 M
-9 SGHIKMTQG
+9 
-18 CIRAIAHLNI
+18 
-28 GMQVVFPLALS
+28 
-39 FTPMMVARAET
+39 
-50 GEKKFFAAATA
+50 
-61 AKTIPY
+61 
-67 VLQPSDT
+67 
-74 LAQVAEKHHL
+74 
-84 TVAQLKTLNQYRTFA
+84 
-99 HGFESVSAGDEI
+99 
-111 DVPVQSKSSV
+111 
-121 TDAGSDGSAELAQRA
+121 
-136 QQAGNFLQNNPSS
+136 
-149 DSAKDLARGQAL
+149 
-161 GAANSK
+161 
-167 ANQEVAS
+167 
-174 WLNGKGK
+174 
-181 ARVKLDAD
+181 
-189 RDFSLKNSELDV
+189 
-201 LYPLWENNAH
+201 
-211 QVFTQGSVHH
+211 
-221 TDSRNQSNLGL
+221 
-232 GYRYFEGTYMLG
+232 
-244 ANTFFDHD
+244 
-252 WSRSHSRLGLG
+252 
-263 AEYQRDFL
+263 
-271 KVAANAYMR
+271 
-280 LTNWKNSPDFDNY
+280 
-293 EERPANGWDIRT
+293 
-305 EGYLPA
+305 
-311 YPGIGGKLVYEQY
+311 
-324 YGDRVGLFGKD
+324 
-335 NQQKNPVAV
+335 
-344 TAGIN
+344 
-349 YSPFPLMKFNVDHR
+349 
-363 MGKGNQND
+363 
-371 TRFGIDLNYV
+371 
-381 LGAPLSQQLDSS
+381 
-393 MLAVSR
+393 
-399 SLAANRYDFV
+399 
-409 DRNNNIVL
+409 
-417 EYRKKDTISLRL
+417 
-429 ASQISGYSGESKSLG
+429 
-444 VSMNSTNGVERID
+444 
-457 WTAPELLSQGGQIVQ
+457 
-472 VSEQQFNVI
+472 
-481 IPEYQYGS
+481 
-489 DANNSYV
+489 
-496 ISGVAYDKSGN
+496 
-507 ASPKAESVV
+507 
-516 IVASAAVSVLNSTLT
+516 
-531 PMELQLPND
+531 
-540 GHSTAE
+540 
-546 LTLVLRDANN
+546 
-556 HPISGV
+556 
-562 AGDIKTTVTP
+562 
-572 TARVQSDATVSA
+572 
-584 FNEDVN
+584 
-590 RLGTYKATVTAGK
+590 
-603 NIAEYKL
+603 
-610 TPEIQN
+610 
-616 IKIAPAM
+616 
-623 LYVGGAPMI
+623 
-632 RDLTISGKLALGEQ
+632 
-646 LSGHYQFDSNNGNT
+646 
-660 QDASLYQWGNKGQTT
+660 
-675 GLNSAEA
+675 
-682 IVTSGSVPSYTLV
+682 
-695 TSDVGQVKELSVQ
+695 
-708 ARNGVET
+708 
-715 LGNTLTVTTVPGD
+715 
-728 SGNNTEGGGEGGTI
+728 
-742 VDEAA
+742 
-747 APSISTVAISG
+747 
-758 KLLVGESLSGSY
+758 
-770 TFAANTGNPTDV
+770 
-782 SEYQWGVKGTT
+782 
-793 ASVVN
+793 
-798 SGSGKAIGQS
+798 
-808 GIVPSY
+808 
-814 TLQSSDAG
+814 
-822 QVLEMSVRA
+822 
-831 KNGANVYG
+831 
-839 NTATVTTAQNGGGNN
+839 
-854 TEGGGDGG
+854 
-862 TIVDEQVAPS
+862 
-872 ISTVAISGKLSV
+872 
-884 GEALSGSYTF
+884 
-894 AANTGNPT
+894 
-902 DASEYQWG
+902 
-910 GKGTTA
+910 
-916 SVVDNGS
+916 
-923 GKAIGH
+923 
-929 SGIVPNYILQS
+929 
-940 SDAGQVLEMSVR
+940 
-952 AKNGANVYGNTA
+952 
-964 TVTTAQNGGGNNTEG
+964 
-979 GGEGGTIVNEQ
+979 
-990 VAPSISTVVISGKLT
+990 
-1005 VGEALSGSYTFAAN
+1005 
-1019 TGNPTDAS
+1019 
-1027 EYQWGVKG
+1027 
-1035 TTASVVDNGSGKAID
+1035 
-1050 QSGIVPN
+1050 
-1057 YTLQSSDAGQVLEMS
+1057 
-1072 VRAKNGAN
+1072 
-1080 VYGNTATV
+1080 
-1088 TTAQNGGGNNTE
+1088 
-1100 GGGDGGTIVD
+1100 D

-1298 VPSYTVKSSDAGQVL
+1298 VP
-1313 EMSVRAKNGANVTG
+1313 
-1327 NSATV
+1327 
-1332 TTVPDSS
+1332 
-1339 GNETTGGG
+1339 
-1347 EGGTVVDET
+1347 
-1356 AAPSIS
+1356 
-1362 DVVMSG
+1362 
-1368 TLKVG
+1368 
-1373 EALNGR
+1373 
-1379 YTFAANTGNP
+1379 
-1389 TDTSEY
+1389 
-1395 EWGVKGSTAIVVNN
+1395 
-1409 GNGSAISQSGVVPR
+1409 R

-1512 DTSEYQW
+1512 DTSEYEW

-1577 TAPDSS
+1577 TA
-1583 GNETTG
+1583 
-1589 GGEGGTVVDETAAP
+1589 
-1603 SISDVVMSGTL
+1603 
-1614 KVGEALNGRYT
+1614 
-1625 FAANT
+1625 
-1630 GNPTDT
+1630 
-1636 SEYQWGVKGSTASV
+1636 
-1650 VNNGN
+1650 
-1655 GSAISQSGVVPS
+1655 
-1667 YTVKSSDAGQV
+1667 
-1678 LEMSV
+1678 
-1683 RAKNGANVTGNSATV
+1683 
-1698 TTAPDS
+1698 
-1704 SGNETTGG
+1704 
-1712 GEGGTVVD
+1712 
-1720 ETAAPSIS
+1720 
-1728 DVVMSGTLKVGE
+1728 
-1740 ALNGRY
+1740 
-1746 TFAAN
+1746 
-1751 TGNPTDTSEYEWGVK
+1751 
-1766 GSTASVVNNGNGSA
+1766 
-1780 ISQSGVVPSYTVKSS
+1780 
-1795 DAGQVLEVSVR
+1795 
-1806 AKNGANVT
+1806 
-1814 GNSAT
+1814 
-1819 VTTVPDSSGN
+1819 PDSSGN

-1973 LNISGEL
+1973 LSISGEL

-2253 VATSYTAKT
+2253 VATSYTA
-2262 DSDGK
+2262 
-2267 LNVTVTDPNGIGVQT
+2267 
-2282 TLQVSSTDSTVSPVS
+2282 
-2297 TNVTFTVVT
+2297 
-2306 SPDTDKANMWGHMP
+2306 
-2320 NTLTAGGVVFKRPL
+2320 
-2334 LTAENKTNKNYLE
+2334 
-2347 INENW
+2347 
-2352 GKYTFSEAQ
+2352 
-2361 AYCSKMPS
+2361 
-2369 KTQLVALYNAYP
+2369 
-2381 SNTLNTVQGWPTQLY
+2381 
-2396 RYRSGTP
+2396 
-2403 ASDSSYE
+2403 
-2410 VVGMTRAND
+2410 
-2419 VGTSFNS
+2419 
-2426 SPDTV
+2426 
-2431 SCLQ
+2431 

>member
-111 DVPVQSKSSV
+111 DVPVQSKNSV

-136 QQAGNFLQNNPSS
+136 QQAGSFLQNNPSA

-211 QVFTQGSVHH
+211 QIFTQGSVHH
-221 TDSRNQSNLGL
+221 TDSRNQSNLGV

-363 MGKGNQND
+363 MGKSNQND

-393 MLAVSR
+393 MLAASR

-417 EYRKKDTISLRL
+417 EYRKKETINLRL

-444 VSMNSTNGVERID
+444 VSVNSTNGVERID

-496 ISGVAYDKSGN
+496 ISGIAYDKSGN

-562 AGDIKTTVTP
+562 AGDIKTTVTS

-603 NIAEYKL
+603 NIGEYKL

-675 GLNSAEA
+675 GLNSAET

-728 SGNNTEGGGEGGTI
+728 SGNNTEGGGDGGTI

-747 APSISTVAISG
+747 APSISTVTISG
-758 KLLVGESLSGSY
+758 KLSVGESLSGSY

-782 SEYQWGVKGTT
+782 SEYQWGEKGTT

-862 TIVDEQVAPS
+862 TIVDETAAPS
-872 ISTVAISGKLSV
+872 ISTVAISGKLVV
-884 GEALSGSYTF
+884 GEVLSGSYTF
-894 AANTGNPT
+894 VPNTGNPT

-910 GKGTTA
+910 EKGTTA
-916 SVVDNGS
+916 SVVDS
-923 GKAIGH
+923 
-929 SGIVPNYILQS
+929 
-940 SDAGQVLEMSVR
+940 
-952 AKNGANVYGNTA
+952 
-964 TVTTAQNGGGNNTEG
+964 
-979 GGEGGTIVNEQ
+979 
-990 VAPSISTVVISGKLT
+990 
-1005 VGEALSGSYTFAAN
+1005 
-1019 TGNPTDAS
+1019 
-1027 EYQWGVKG
+1027 
-1035 TTASVVDNGSGKAID
+1035 
-1050 QSGIVPN
+1050 
-1057 YTLQSSDAGQVLEMS
+1057 
-1072 VRAKNGAN
+1072 
-1080 VYGNTATV
+1080 
-1088 TTAQNGGGNNTE
+1088 
-1100 GGGDGGTIVD
+1100 
-1110 ETAEPSISTV
+1110 
-1120 AISGKLSV
+1120 
-1128 GEALSGSYTF
+1128 
-1138 AANTGN
+1138 
-1144 PTDASEYQWG
+1144 
-1154 VKGTT
+1154 
-1159 ASVVDN
+1159 

-1200 ANVYGNTATVN
+1200 AKVYGNTATVS
-1211 TAQSGGGNN
+1211 TAQNGGGNN
-1220 TEGGGDGGTIVDET
+1220 TEGGGEGGTIVDET
-1234 AAPSISDVVMSG
+1234 VAPSIKTVTINGKLS
-1246 TLKVGEALNGRYTFA
+1246 VGEAL
-1261 ANTGNPTDTSEYEW
+1261 S
-1275 GVKGSTASVVNNG
+1275 GS
-1288 NGSAISQSGV
+1288 
-1298 VPSYTVKSSDAGQVL
+1298 
-1313 EMSVRAKNGANVTG
+1313 
-1327 NSATV
+1327 
-1332 TTVPDSS
+1332 
-1339 GNETTGGG
+1339 
-1347 EGGTVVDET
+1347 
-1356 AAPSIS
+1356 
-1362 DVVMSG
+1362 
-1368 TLKVG
+1368 
-1373 EALNGR
+1373 
-1379 YTFAANTGNP
+1379 
-1389 TDTSEY
+1389 
-1395 EWGVKGSTAIVVNN
+1395 
-1409 GNGSAISQSGVVPR
+1409 
-1423 YTVKSSDAGQVLE
+1423 
-1436 VSVRAKN
+1436 
-1443 GANVT
+1443 
-1448 GNTATVTTAP
+1448 
-1458 DSSGNETTGGGE
+1458 
-1470 GGTVVD
+1470 
-1476 ETAAPSISD
+1476 
-1485 VVMSGTLK
+1485 
-1493 VGEALNGRY
+1493 
-1502 TFAANTGNPT
+1502 
-1512 DTSEYQW
+1512 
-1519 GVKGST
+1519 
-1525 ASVVNNGNGSAISQ
+1525 
-1539 SGVVPR
+1539 
-1545 YTVKSSDAG
+1545 
-1554 QVLEV
+1554 
-1559 SVRAKNGANVTGN
+1559 
-1572 TATVT
+1572 
-1577 TAPDSS
+1577 
-1583 GNETTG
+1583 
-1589 GGEGGTVVDETAAP
+1589 
-1603 SISDVVMSGTL
+1603 
-1614 KVGEALNGRYT
+1614 
-1625 FAANT
+1625 
-1630 GNPTDT
+1630 
-1636 SEYQWGVKGSTASV
+1636 
-1650 VNNGN
+1650 
-1655 GSAISQSGVVPS
+1655 
-1667 YTVKSSDAGQV
+1667 
-1678 LEMSV
+1678 
-1683 RAKNGANVTGNSATV
+1683 
-1698 TTAPDS
+1698 
-1704 SGNETTGG
+1704 
-1712 GEGGTVVD
+1712 
-1720 ETAAPSIS
+1720 
-1728 DVVMSGTLKVGE
+1728 
-1740 ALNGRY
+1740 
-1746 TFAAN
+1746 
-1751 TGNPTDTSEYEWGVK
+1751 
-1766 GSTASVVNNGNGSA
+1766 
-1780 ISQSGVVPSYTVKSS
+1780 
-1795 DAGQVLEVSVR
+1795 
-1806 AKNGANVT
+1806 
-1814 GNSAT
+1814 
-1819 VTTVPDSSGN
+1819 
-1829 ETTGGGEGGTV
+1829 
-1840 VDETAAPGINSVA
+1840 
-1853 ISGKLAVGEKLSG
+1853 
-1866 RYTFVPNTGNPTDAS
+1866 YTFVPNTGNPTDAS
-1881 KYQWGVEGTTAN
+1881 EYQWGVKGKTAS
-1893 VVDNGNGSAINQ
+1893 VVDSGSGKAIGQ
-1905 SGVVPSYTVK
+1905 SGIVPNYTLQ

-1973 LNISGEL
+1973 LSISGEL

-2119 SVYLWGYQGATSKD
+2119 SVYLWGYQGTTSKD

-2145 KVPGRMLALA
+2145 KVHGRMLALA

-2210 VKTTYENTQT
+2210 VKTTYKNTQT

-2262 DSDGK
+2262 GSDGK

-2334 LTAENKTNKNYLE
+2334 LTAENKTNVSYLE

-2403 ASDSSYE
+2403 ASDSSYD
-2410 VVGMTRAND
+2410 VVGMTKAND